1 MEITNAERAKR
12 AAQTL
17 EAYKR
22 AYAAP
27 DCDMHEAMTDLIT
40 DLLHLARTKNI
51 DPERTLAMA
60 QYHFETETK
69 N

>member
-12 AAQTL
+12 AATTL
-17 EAYKR
+17 DAYKR
-22 AYAAP
+22 AYAAR
-27 DCDMHEAMTDLIT
+27 DYDTQEAITDLIA
-40 DLLHLARTKNI
+40 DLLHLARSKNI
-51 DPERTLAMA
+51 EPERVLAMA